1 MGIRDAII
9 VLGDI
14 NVDVLGAVEHMPQPG
29 DDCLASHLEMHLG
42 GVAANCTIAF
52 SRWALQT
59 RLVGCVG
66 QDEFGN
72 FLKRTLR
79 EHGLDVQWIQSTSTA
94 MTGILYISITP
105 DGQRT
110 FFGSRGANMLV
121 RKPQRPHVLFHRA
134 AALHLPG
141 YNFLNPVT
149 EATAWYLHK
158 SLRDRGAL
166 ISLDVGPEPSRLI
179 PRKIL
184 QLASQVDI
192 FFANGAESA
201 ALTQERDP
209 RNALRSI
216 LNAGAKDVVL
226 KLGKEGCLIFHE
238 GAIEEVPPFP
248 VHSVDSTGAG
258 DAFVA
263 AFLQARLRGWTQPEA
278 ALVANAAGAAAAKI
292 VGAGENLPHRR
303 EIVRVLENSLSIS
316 EWDAIRRDVLAKT
329 LSIRRPHGKAAT
341 TMARTRI

>member
-1 MGIRDAII
+1 MAFRDAII

-14 NVDVLGAVEHMPQPG
+14 NVDVLGAVEHWPQPG

-42 GVAANCTIAF
+42 GVAANTAIAF
-52 SRWALQT
+52 SRWALQP

-66 QDEFGN
+66 HDEFGN

-79 EHGLDVQWIQSTSTA
+79 EHSLDVQWIQTTSAA
-94 MTGILYISITP
+94 MTGLLYISVTP

-121 RKPQRPHVLFHRA
+121 RKPQRAHVLFHRA

-141 YNFLNPVT
+141 YNFLTPT
-149 EATAWYLHK
+149 SEATARYLHK

-166 ISLDVGPEPSRLI
+166 LSLDVGPEPSRLI

-184 QLASQVDI
+184 QFANQVDI
-192 FFANGAESA
+192 IFVNRAESV

-209 RNALRSI
+209 RNALRSL

-226 KLGKEGCLIFHE
+226 KLGKDGCLIFEE
-238 GAIEEVPPFP
+238 GMINEVPPFA

-263 AFLQARLRGWTQPEA
+263 AFLQARLRGWTPREA
-278 ALVANAAGAAAAKI
+278 ALAANAAGAAAAKFI
-292 VGAGENLPHRR
+292 GAGENLPHLR
-303 EIVRVLENSLSIS
+303 EIVRVLECSLADT
-316 EWDAIRRDVLAKT
+316 EWDTIRRDVLSKAQ
-329 LSIRRPHGKAAT
+329 SIRPPRKAAAT
-341 TMARTRI
+341 TARSRI

>member
-1 MGIRDAII
+1 MAFRDAII

-14 NVDVLGAVEHMPQPG
+14 NVDILGTVEHCPQPG

-42 GVAANCTIAF
+42 GVAANCAIAF

-66 QDEFGN
+66 QDEFGT
-72 FLKRTLR
+72 FLKRMLR
-79 EHGLDVQWIQSTSTA
+79 EHGPSLQWVQTTSAA
-94 MTGILYISITP
+94 MTGILYISVTP

-121 RKPQRPHVLFHRA
+121 RKPPRPHVLFHRA

-141 YNFLNPVT
+141 YNFLNPIT
-149 EATAWYLHK
+149 EATARYLHK

-166 ISLDVGPEPSRLI
+166 LSLDVGPEPSRVI

-192 FFANGAESA
+192 FFANRAEALS
-201 ALTQERDP
+201 LTQERDP
-209 RNALRSI
+209 RNAMRSI
-216 LNAGAKDVVL
+216 LNAGAKNVVL
-226 KLGKEGCLIFHE
+226 KLGKDGCLIFHE

-248 VHSVDSTGAG
+248 VNAVDSTGAG

-263 AFLQARLRGWTQPEA
+263 AFLQARLRGWTQREA
-278 ALVANAAGAAAAKI
+278 ALVASAAGAAAAKI
-292 VGAGENLPHRR
+292 VGAGENLPHLR
-303 EIVRVLENSLSIS
+303 EIIRVLENSLGDS
-316 EWDAIRRDVLAKT
+316 EWDAIRKSVLAKT
-329 LSIRRPHGKAAT
+329 QSLLSLSNRKKERSS
-341 TMARTRI
+341 R

>member
-1 MGIRDAII
+1 MAFRDAII

-14 NVDVLGAVEHMPQPG
+14 NVDVLGAVEHWPQPG

-42 GVAANCTIAF
+42 GAAANCAIAF
-52 SRWALQT
+52 SRWALQA

-66 QDEFGN
+66 QDEFGT

-79 EHGLDVQWIQSTSTA
+79 AHGLDVQWIQTTSAA
-94 MTGILYISITP
+94 MTGLLYISVTP

-121 RKPQRPHVLFHRA
+121 RKPHRPHGLFHRA

-149 EATAWYLHK
+149 EAAARYLHK
-158 SLRDRGAL
+158 NLRNRGAL
-166 ISLDVGPEPSRLI
+166 LSLDVGPEPSRLI

-192 FFANGAESA
+192 FFANRAESV
-201 ALTQERDP
+201 ALTKERDP

-216 LNAGAKDVVL
+216 LNAGAKDAVL
-226 KLGKEGCLIFHE
+226 KLGNDGCLIFEE
-238 GAIEEVPPFP
+238 GSIKEVPAFP

-263 AFLQARLRGWTQPEA
+263 AFLQARLRGWTHREA
-278 ALVANAAGAAAAKI
+278 ALAANAAGAAAAKFF
-292 VGAGENLPHRR
+292 GAGENLPHLR
-303 EIVRVLENSLSIS
+303 EIDRVLENPLANP
-316 EWDAIRRDVLAKT
+316 EWDAIRREVLT
-329 LSIRRPHGKAAT
+329 RTQSIGRPPRKAAAT
-341 TMARTRI
+341 TARSRI